1 MKKEKV
7 IKRIFSISIIFLIIL
22 ICFSNSCIAVGG
34 PEDFFTEQGLKI
46 YKEYK
51 NNPDIIKKMDKAEVE
66 KWIEILEREKR
77 LIEQKNSGQIRD
89 SYLSQIGQIL
99 TKLETRK
106 RQLNQQQIESSG
118 EHGGTSGGGD
128 TGIVQESPAFSHG
141 SWINPDDFNPGELS
155 NADDIINKGNIII
168 GALKFVGMVASIL
181 ALITLGIKYMVGSV
195 EEKAEYKQTMWPYI
209 VGTVLLFGTTT
220 VLSIIEALAKEF

>member
-22 ICFSNSCIAVGG
+22 ICFSNSCIVLGATTA
-34 PEDFFTEQGLKI
+34 EKMIEKYT
-46 YKEYK
+46 K
-51 NNPDIIKKMDKAEVE
+51 NPNIIKTLNKKEVE
-66 KWIEILEREKR
+66 EWIERLEDYDRSLGVSPSAAAMQAKKQQVQTIIAKLYER
-77 LIEQKNSGQIRD
+77 RIELNEEQKQETGGNS
-89 SYLSQIGQIL
+89 
-99 TKLETRK
+99 
-106 RQLNQQQIESSG
+106 
-118 EHGGTSGGGD
+118 GTSGGGD